1 MDIYTAQY
9 KYSGDDRMDITV
21 KGSQYPGEILAP
33 TWEMVCGI
41 KDQKLSQWDYTVQ
54 YFSLIIAR
62 LTVAETVY
70 TASINRIALDTILK
84 HEQLTLVCFCP
95 SGEFCHRV
103 LAARMI
109 ENMGY
114 GKYLGERV
122 I

>member
-21 KGSQYPGEILAP
+21 KGDTPPGNILAP
-33 TWEMVCGI
+33 TWDMVRGL
-41 KDQKLSQWDYTVQ
+41 QKQTLSQWDYTIQ
-54 YFSLIIAR
+54 YFSLLLVRMRA
-62 LTVAETVY
+62 APE
-70 TASINRIALDTILK
+70 SKDTRFEEIVNSGR
-84 HEQLTLVCFCP
+84 QSLTLVCFCP
-95 SGEFCHRV
+95 SGEFCHRI

-114 GKYLGERV
+114 GKYIGERV